1 MVPVV
6 LPPGCRLRY
15 VRAVE
20 GALQSAHAALMQA
33 LSILERVEG
42 EAEWQA
48 IARGLERCFVALYDA
63 NDARREPLP
72 SLTDAMAEAAA
83 ARAVLGD
90 RLDGSRATLA
100 AGLDQ
105 ARAALG
111 RAHDEA
117 TQQPAGSGPADRPLR
132 ASEELPRLHTVA
144 RASLAPNIRVV
155 GPPTPSAEAYEPL
168 PSPTTFEE
176 LETWGARSAE
186 HVKAHL
192 DKVLGGPADTE
203 STPVAPEPPSGPQR
217 FVRTWARDCFEE
229 IAMLG
234 VQRRPLLDDDWRTS
248 MELEQRMLWSL
259 DAFVSLGSGALRSV
273 EDLVLDAPVVDP
285 PRVYAAGFL
294 LGAVQ
299 GRDSLGM
306 AERIARWAAD
316 DESIEQ
322 LGDALLV
329 ARHPHSGAMLQSW
342 LGESDPVY
350 RRVAARV
357 LVALGAATVE
367 QLHSCLADRPEVAAH
382 ALVPL
387 ALGRDPAVEE
397 RLPDALS
404 SSHRPLRLA
413 AWLVLALRSPA
424 LAADVLRGELGGA
437 FADQAAP
444 LLGAVGSRDD
454 AALLLEHA
462 QLSPT
467 RITLDA
473 VAVGGSVHAVPPL
486 LGLLQH
492 DEADVALAAAA
503 ALERITGAEL
513 RREVELDPEALDD
526 IEIREPATGGFEG
539 PMPLRELVSD
549 SRFAPSEGS
558 ADTVELPPPDA
569 AVWRAW
575 WAEHR
580 EHFEPERRYRKGEPC
595 SALVVWQELE
605 GPTLHYEQ
613 RRRSG
618 HELLALLGE
627 HSGFRPDAF
636 VVEQQ
641 QALALWRPAAERRA
655 STAGHW
661 AS

>member
-273 EDLVLDAPVVDP
+273 EDLVLDAPPKSAAMDHVSLDRFTSGPMDGHLFREQPLWKPDHPWEIKIVITDP
-285 PRVYAAGFL
+285 GEVPDPDVRWAFAEALADLATGRL
-294 LGAVQ
+294 QLGAGS
-299 GRDSLGM
+299 GRGHGWMDGSGRVIWSN
-306 AERIARWAAD
+306 EREWTQVR
-316 DESIEQ
+316 
-322 LGDALLV
+322 
-329 ARHPHSGAMLQSW
+329 
-342 LGESDPVY
+342 
-350 RRVAARV
+350 
-357 LVALGAATVE
+357 
-367 QLHSCLADRPEVAAH
+367 
-382 ALVPL
+382 
-387 ALGRDPAVEE
+387 GR
-397 RLPDALS
+397 
-404 SSHRPLRLA
+404 
-413 AWLVLALRSPA
+413 
-424 LAADVLRGELGGA
+424 
-437 FADQAAP
+437 Q
-444 LLGAVGSRDD
+444 
-454 AALLLEHA
+454 
-462 QLSPT
+462 
-467 RITLDA
+467 
-473 VAVGGSVHAVPPL
+473 
-486 LGLLQH
+486 
-492 DEADVALAAAA
+492 
-503 ALERITGAEL
+503 
-513 RREVELDPEALDD
+513 
-526 IEIREPATGGFEG
+526 
-539 PMPLRELVSD
+539 
-549 SRFAPSEGS
+549 
-558 ADTVELPPPDA
+558 
-569 AVWRAW
+569 
-575 WAEHR
+575 
-580 EHFEPERRYRKGEPC
+580 
-595 SALVVWQELE
+595 
-605 GPTLHYEQ
+605 
-613 RRRSG
+613 
-618 HELLALLGE
+618 
-627 HSGFRPDAF
+627 
-636 VVEQQ
+636 
-641 QALALWRPAAERRA
+641 
-655 STAGHW
+655 
-661 AS
+661 